1 MAADRKPNPAQ
12 PIELYAD
19 VGNAVNW
26 YPGGDPSLRPL
37 IGIVIEKSPGGE
49 AGMQNLNIVT
59 FTGAGFSVQEG
70 VLHMSNPKCRVE
82 GRQGG
87 GWQHVPSQLV
97 LNQFL
102 LAAGAI
108 KWDGDETY
116 VRNPAFDPNALGR
129 ALKKLSGLTEAR
141 DPANG

>member
-1 MAADRKPNPAQ
+1 MSTDRKPNPAV
-12 PIELYAD
+12 PLEEYVD

-26 YPGGDPSLRPL
+26 YPGGDPTLRPL

-49 AGMQNLNIVT
+49 PGMQNLNIVT

-70 VLHMSNPKCRVE
+70 VLHMNNPRCRQE

-87 GWQHVPSQLV
+87 GWLHVPAQLV
-97 LNQFL
+97 TNQFL
-102 LAAGAI
+102 LAAGAL

-116 VRNPAFDPNALGR
+116 RVNPKFDPAALGR
-129 ALKKLSGLTEAR
+129 ALAKLAAKSPDEPKG
-141 DPANG
+141 